1 MAISAMLMDMCISPC
16 DMDIDEDV
24 VAMDIPVVVAW
35 DMVIVAWSISIS
47 MVTFERVYVQCKNAA
62 RTWGYNDLKNKT

>member
-47 MVTFERVYVQCKNAA
+47 MVTFERVYVQFK
-62 RTWGYNDLKNKT
+62 KTQQ